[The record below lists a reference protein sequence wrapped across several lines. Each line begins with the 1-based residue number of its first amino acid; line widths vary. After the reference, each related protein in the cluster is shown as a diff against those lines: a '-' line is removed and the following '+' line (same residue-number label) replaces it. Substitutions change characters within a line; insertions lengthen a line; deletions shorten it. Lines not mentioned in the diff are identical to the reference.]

1 MRILPPPISS
11 VGRMAVLAACAIAVS
26 SCADTAPEIPQDELY
41 LRGFIKQFG
50 VPDADHTWSMATAV
64 EADVRLDSRINGMA
78 MFYATAPESPDCK
91 VLGSTEIVNGRGSQR
106 FDVRC
111 GTDMVY
117 VRVANSKGM
126 TEFSGFVA
134 STDGHIAVTT
144 SASRADG
151 DCPVTVTEVTDYMVK
166 RMDDAKMEEVKKFI
180 ANHPKDYLDK
190 TWKDICTEQGLD
202 QNRYPSQTFPVKN
215 LYKLNDVATYTERT
229 EIFPFEEVSPIIFK
243 YTNTYDVRTPG
254 PFSES
259 YDSEKKADNIN
270 KYYHQEK
277 KLDAGAETVVEHAGP
292 VTLDLM
298 WKGSQEGSAPILG
311 YYYYL
316 ADDTVLMNTDP
327 LAFFEKVPKFI
338 LFDKEHK
345 LNDGNNDAMR
355 IQYCKDKGQHYNET
369 DANPQYNNDPCY
381 LKGEHDY
388 TGQAWEAL
396 NSSQSVAV
404 TGNNNFFRGANMQG
418 LHIKLVYRGDDGKGE
433 STFDFPEGMRIGF
446 FSGTA
451 GEADKFYLSNA
462 ALNFYLFAYNYTQL
476 GFSEDEQTP
485 MTLPTAARF
494 SFNGGNYLGMET
506 ERDFDLNDLVFR
518 ISNAE
523 PAPDITPQDFPK
535 EADPEMWILACED
548 LGSTKDYDFNDV
560 VLKVGVIPPAEAG
573 GETKVKIVPIACG
586 GTLDSYVYF
595 RKERLGEI
603 HNLLGMPQ
611 KYAAGA
617 GNGTPDI
624 NHSNSVKREFKVE
637 DGYLLSDK
645 FKEDF
650 SVTTTL
656 LNGKDTESAWYKR
669 VETEEFERMNGKVP
683 HAPQMLLL
691 HPDWSWPV
699 EHRDITV
706 AYPGFKDW
714 THDIEKYD
722 WIYNTPNQS
731 YIYNRTDR

>member
-1 MRILPPPISS
+1 M
-11 VGRMAVLAACAIAVS
+11 AACAIAVS

-78 MFYATAPESPDCK
+78 TFYTTAPESPDCK

-134 STDGHIAVTT
+134 STDGHVAVTT

-151 DCPVTVTEVTDYMVK
+151 DCQVTVTEVTDYMVK

-311 YYYYL
+311 YYYY
-316 ADDTVLMNTDP
+316 AAKDTALMNTDP

-355 IQYCKDKGQHYNET
+355 IQYCKNKGQHYNET

-381 LKGEHDY
+381 LKGEHDC

-396 NSSQSVAV
+396 SSSQSVAV

-418 LHIKLVYRGDDGKGE
+418 LHIKLVFRDDDGKGE
-433 STFDFPEGMRIGF
+433 STFDFPEGFRIGF

-462 ALNFYLFAYNYTQL
+462 ALNFYLFSYNYTQL
-476 GFSEDEQTP
+476 GYSEDEQTP

-518 ISNAE
+518 ISNAK
-523 PAPDITPQDFPK
+523 PAPDITPRDFPK
-535 EADPEMWILACED
+535 EVDPDEWIIVCED
-548 LGSTKDYDFNDV
+548 MGSYNDYDFNDV
-560 VLKVGVIPPAEAG
+560 VLKVGVIPKKEEG
-573 GETKVKIVPIACG
+573 DKIQIKITPIACG
-586 GTLDSYVYF
+586 GTLDSYVSF
-595 RKERLGEI
+595 KGVQVRSEI
-603 HNLLGMPQ
+603 HTWLNQVPGV
-611 KYAAGA
+611 AAGA
-617 GNGTPDI
+617 GPNTPKID
-624 NHSNSVKREFKVE
+624 HSSVESAIIPIE
-637 DGYLLSDK
+637 ESEYLLSEK
-645 FKEDF
+645 YAVDF
-650 SVTTTL
+650 SVSTTWRNGETL
-656 LNGKDTESAWYKR
+656 KSEWYKR
-669 VETEEFERMNGKVP
+669 VEADEFQRMQGK
-683 HAPQMLLL
+683 APQMLLL
-691 HPDWSWPV
+691 DPKWSWPV
-699 EHRDITV
+699 ENCYIIE
-706 AYPGFKDW
+706 AYPDFKKW
-714 THDIEKYD
+714 IHDIKEYE
-722 WIYNTPNQS
+722 WINNTPNSS
-731 YIYNRTDR
+731 YIHVRND